1 MRIIYVRDKDK
12 NGRAH
17 FASQPFYRE
26 TIFMEIKHVEK
37 GGRGAFLIK
46 EDGKRLAE
54 MTYVT
59 AGETGFIIDHT
70 DVDESLRGQKVGDK
84 LLAEAVKYAREKSL
98 KIYATCP
105 FALHVFK
112 KTQDYADVFAG

>member
-1 MRIIYVRDKDK
+1 MD
-12 NGRAH
+12 
-17 FASQPFYRE
+17 
-26 TIFMEIKHVEK
+26 IKHIEK

-59 AGETGFIIDHT
+59 AGESGFIIDHT
-70 DVDESLRGQKVGDK
+70 EVDDSLRGQKIGDK

-105 FALHVFK
+105 FALRK
-112 KTQDYADVFAG
+112 LQNSEEYADVFGG

>member
-1 MRIIYVRDKDK
+1 MD
-12 NGRAH
+12 
-17 FASQPFYRE
+17 
-26 TIFMEIKHVEK
+26 IKHIEK

-59 AGETGFIIDHT
+59 AGESGFIIDHT
-70 DVDESLRGQKVGDK
+70 EVDDSLRGQKVGDS
-84 LLAEAVKYAREKSL
+84 LLAEAVKYAREKGL

-105 FALHVFK
+105 FALRK
-112 KTQDYADVFAG
+112 LQENADYADVFNG

>member
-1 MRIIYVRDKDK
+1 MD
-12 NGRAH
+12 
-17 FASQPFYRE
+17 
-26 TIFMEIKHVEK
+26 IKHIEK

-46 EDGKRLAE
+46 ADGKRVAE

-70 DVDESLRGQKVGDK
+70 EVDESLRGQRIGDK
-84 LLAEAVKYAREKSL
+84 LLAEAVSYAREKGL

-105 FALHVFK
+105 FALRK
-112 KTQDYADVFAG
+112 LQDNADYADVFGG